1 VVQAGVCPEPGG
13 PPLPAAGYNAREMPF
28 RAEDLQDLVHL
39 LEREPQWRAALRA
52 ALWTDEDLVRW
63 LRERLPR
70 LLQEDPRLG
79 AEVVGILA
87 QTLSP
92 RSELLRVL
100 EEIRAVREDFGR
112 RFEAMDQRF
121 RALQEEMDRR
131 FEAMDQRFRA
141 LQEEMDRR
149 FEAIDQRFR
158 ALQEEMDRRFEAIDQ
173 RFRVLQEE
181 MDRRFEA
188 MDQRFRALQ
197 EDMDRRFALQ
207 AELLRQHGREL
218 RTLRVGFGSL
228 GRRLGFGFEEAVRRI
243 VEEFGGVRPLKAE
256 RLTLR
261 DENGELF
268 GVPGQVVE
276 FDALV
281 HDGERFLVE
290 VKAFAE
296 EEDVL
301 LFRRKVEFAARHLP
315 QPFRAVMVA
324 PFAHRRAIQA
334 ARRLGVTLLA
344 GEEEE
349 VPGEQEVP

>member
-1 VVQAGVCPEPGG
+1 
-13 PPLPAAGYNAREMPF
+13 MPF

-39 LEREPQWRAALRA
+39 LEREPQWREALRA

-131 FEAMDQRFRA
+131 FEAMDQRFRV
-141 LQEEMDRR
+141 
-149 FEAIDQRFR
+149 
-158 ALQEEMDRRFEAIDQ
+158 LQEEMDRRFEAIDQ

-243 VEEFGGVRPLKAE
+243 VEEFGGVGPLKAE

-344 GEEEE
+344 AEEEE

>member
-1 VVQAGVCPEPGG
+1 
-13 PPLPAAGYNAREMPF
+13 MPF

-39 LEREPQWRAALRA
+39 LEREPQWREALRA

-112 RFEAMDQRF
+112 RFEA
-121 RALQEEMDRR
+121 
-131 FEAMDQRFRA
+131 
-141 LQEEMDRR
+141 
-149 FEAIDQRFR
+149 I
-158 ALQEEMDRRFEAIDQ
+158 
-173 RFRVLQEE
+173 
-181 MDRRFEA
+181 
-188 MDQRFRALQ
+188 DQRFRALQ

-243 VEEFGGVRPLKAE
+243 VEEFGGVGPLKAE

-344 GEEEE
+344 AEEEE

>member
-1 VVQAGVCPEPGG
+1 
-13 PPLPAAGYNAREMPF
+13 MPF

-39 LEREPQWRAALRA
+39 LEREPQWREALRA

-131 FEAMDQRFRA
+131 FEA
-141 LQEEMDRR
+141 
-149 FEAIDQRFR
+149 IDQRFR
-158 ALQEEMDRRFEAIDQ
+158 A
-173 RFRVLQEE
+173 LQEE

-243 VEEFGGVRPLKAE
+243 VEEFGGVGPLKAE

-334 ARRLGVTLLA
+334 ARRMGVTLLA
-344 GEEEE
+344 AEEEE

>member
-1 VVQAGVCPEPGG
+1 MRVG
-13 PPLPAAGYNAREMPF
+13 PHWAYNAGEMPLGL
-28 RAEDLQDLVHL
+28 EDLQDLVHL
-39 LEREPQWRAALRA
+39 LEQQPQWREALRA

-70 LLQEDPRLG
+70 LLQEDPRLA

-112 RFEAMDQRF
+112 RFEAMDDRF

-141 LQEEMDRR
+141 LQED
-149 FEAIDQRFR
+149 
-158 ALQEEMDRRFEAIDQ
+158 
-173 RFRVLQEE
+173 

-218 RTLRVGFGSL
+218 RTLRVGLGSL
-228 GRRLGFGFEEAVRRI
+228 ARRLGFGFEEAVRRI
-243 VEEFGGVRPLKAE
+243 VEEFGGVGPLKAE

-281 HDGERFLVE
+281 HDGECFLVQ
-290 VKAFAE
+290 VKAFADR
-296 EEDVL
+296 EDVL
-301 LFRRKVEFAARHLP
+301 LFHRKLEFAARHLP
-315 QPFRAVMVA
+315 RPFRAVMVA
-324 PFAHRRAIQA
+324 PFAHARAADTARQLGIQ
-334 ARRLGVTLLA
+334 LLTA
-344 GEEEE
+344 EEEA
-349 VPGEQEVP
+349 PDQEPQA

>member
-1 VVQAGVCPEPGG
+1 
-13 PPLPAAGYNAREMPF
+13 MPF

-131 FEAMDQRFRA
+131 FEA
-141 LQEEMDRR
+141 
-149 FEAIDQRFR
+149 
-158 ALQEEMDRRFEAIDQ
+158 IDQ

-243 VEEFGGVRPLKAE
+243 VEEFGGVGPLKAE

>member
-1 VVQAGVCPEPGG
+1 MRVG
-13 PPLPAAGYNAREMPF
+13 PHWAYNAGEMPLGL
-28 RAEDLQDLVHL
+28 EDLQDLVHL
-39 LEREPQWRAALRA
+39 LEQQPQWREALRA

-70 LLQEDPRLG
+70 LLQEDPRLA

-112 RFEAMDQRF
+112 RFEAMDDRF
-121 RALQEEMDRR
+121 RA
-131 FEAMDQRFRA
+131 
-141 LQEEMDRR
+141 
-149 FEAIDQRFR
+149 
-158 ALQEEMDRRFEAIDQ
+158 
-173 RFRVLQEE
+173 LQEE

-218 RTLRVGFGSL
+218 RTLRVGLGSL
-228 GRRLGFGFEEAVRRI
+228 ARRLGFGFEEAVRRI
-243 VEEFGGVRPLKAE
+243 VEEFGGVGPLKAE

-281 HDGERFLVE
+281 HDGECFLVQ
-290 VKAFAE
+290 VKAFADR
-296 EEDVL
+296 EDVL
-301 LFRRKVEFAARHLP
+301 LFHRKLEFAARHLP
-315 QPFRAVMVA
+315 RPFRAVMVA
-324 PFAHRRAIQA
+324 PFAHARAADTARQLGIQ
-334 ARRLGVTLLA
+334 LLTA
-344 GEEEE
+344 EEEA
-349 VPGEQEVP
+349 PDQEPQA

>member
-1 VVQAGVCPEPGG
+1 VRVG
-13 PPLPAAGYNAREMPF
+13 PHWAYNAGEMPLGL
-28 RAEDLQDLVHL
+28 EDLQDLVHL
-39 LEREPQWRAALRA
+39 LEQQPQWREALRA

-70 LLQEDPRLG
+70 LLQEDPRLA

-112 RFEAMDQRF
+112 RFEAMDDRF
-121 RALQEEMDRR
+121 RA
-131 FEAMDQRFRA
+131 
-141 LQEEMDRR
+141 
-149 FEAIDQRFR
+149 
-158 ALQEEMDRRFEAIDQ
+158 
-173 RFRVLQEE
+173 LQEE

-218 RTLRVGFGSL
+218 RTLRVGLGSL
-228 GRRLGFGFEEAVRRI
+228 ARRLGFGFEEAVRRI
-243 VEEFGGVRPLKAE
+243 VEEFGGVGPLKAE

-281 HDGERFLVE
+281 HDGECFLVQ
-290 VKAFAE
+290 VKAFADR
-296 EEDVL
+296 EDVL
-301 LFRRKVEFAARHLP
+301 LFHRKLEFAARHLP
-315 QPFRAVMVA
+315 RPFRAVMVA
-324 PFAHRRAIQA
+324 PFAHARAADTARQLGIQ
-334 ARRLGVTLLA
+334 LLTA
-344 GEEEE
+344 EEEA
-349 VPGEQEVP
+349 PDQEPQA

>member
-1 VVQAGVCPEPGG
+1 
-13 PPLPAAGYNAREMPF
+13 MPF

-131 FEAMDQRFRA
+131 FEAIDQRFRALQEEMDRRFEAMDQRFRA

-149 FEAIDQRFR
+149 FEAMDQRFR
-158 ALQEEMDRRFEAIDQ
+158 ALQEEMDRRFEAMDQ

-243 VEEFGGVRPLKAE
+243 VEEFGGVGPLKAE

-344 GEEEE
+344 AEEEE

>member
-1 VVQAGVCPEPGG
+1 MCPEPGG
-13 PPLPAAGYNAREMPF
+13 APLPDAGYNAREMPF

-39 LEREPQWRAALRA
+39 LEREPQWREALRT

-100 EEIRAVREDFGR
+100 EEIRAVREDLGR
-112 RFEAMDQRF
+112 RFEAMDERF
-121 RALQEEMDRR
+121 RALQEEV
-131 FEAMDQRFRA
+131 
-141 LQEEMDRR
+141 
-149 FEAIDQRFR
+149 
-158 ALQEEMDRRFEAIDQ
+158 DRRFEAIDQ

-188 MDQRFRALQ
+188 MDQRFRVLQ

-218 RTLRVGFGSL
+218 RILRVGFGRL
-228 GRRLGFGFEEAVRRI
+228 GRRLGFGFEEAVRCI
-243 VEEFGGVRPLKAE
+243 VEEFGGVGPLKAE

-261 DENGELF
+261 DEKGELF

-344 GEEEE
+344 AEEEE
-349 VPGEQEVP
+349 VPGQQEGL

>member
-1 VVQAGVCPEPGG
+1 M
-13 PPLPAAGYNAREMPF
+13 PLGL
-28 RAEDLQDLVHL
+28 EDLQDLVHL
-39 LEREPQWRAALRA
+39 LEQQPQWREALRA

-70 LLQEDPRLG
+70 LLQEDPRLA

-112 RFEAMDQRF
+112 RFEAMDDRF
-121 RALQEEMDRR
+121 RA
-131 FEAMDQRFRA
+131 
-141 LQEEMDRR
+141 
-149 FEAIDQRFR
+149 
-158 ALQEEMDRRFEAIDQ
+158 
-173 RFRVLQEE
+173 LQEE

-218 RTLRVGFGSL
+218 RTLRVGLGSL
-228 GRRLGFGFEEAVRRI
+228 ARRLGFGFEEAVRRI
-243 VEEFGGVRPLKAE
+243 VEEFGGVGPLKAE

-281 HDGERFLVE
+281 HDGECFLVQ
-290 VKAFAE
+290 VKAFADR
-296 EEDVL
+296 EDVL
-301 LFRRKVEFAARHLP
+301 LFHRKLEFAARHLP
-315 QPFRAVMVA
+315 RPFRAVMVA
-324 PFAHRRAIQA
+324 PFAHARAADTARQLGIQ
-334 ARRLGVTLLA
+334 LLTA
-344 GEEEE
+344 EEEA
-349 VPGEQEVP
+349 PDQEPQA

>member
-1 VVQAGVCPEPGG
+1 V
-13 PPLPAAGYNAREMPF
+13 
-28 RAEDLQDLVHL
+28 
-39 LEREPQWRAALRA
+39 
-52 ALWTDEDLVRW
+52 
-63 LRERLPR
+63 
-70 LLQEDPRLG
+70 
-79 AEVVGILA
+79 
-87 QTLSP
+87 
-92 RSELLRVL
+92 RVL

-131 FEAMDQRFRA
+131 FEAIDERFRA
-141 LQEEMDRR
+141 LQEDMDRR

-158 ALQEEMDRRFEAIDQ
+158 A
-173 RFRVLQEE
+173 LQEE

-218 RTLRVGFGSL
+218 RMLRVGFGSL

-243 VEEFGGVRPLKAE
+243 VEEFGGVGPLKAE

-261 DENGELF
+261 DEKGELF

-301 LFRRKVEFAARHLP
+301 LFRRKVEFAAQHLP

-344 GEEEE
+344 EEEE
-349 VPGEQEVP
+349 VPGQEEAP

>member
-1 VVQAGVCPEPGG
+1 
-13 PPLPAAGYNAREMPF
+13 MPF

-39 LEREPQWRAALRA
+39 LEREPQWREALRA

-112 RFEAMDQRF
+112 RFEAM
-121 RALQEEMDRR
+121 
-131 FEAMDQRFRA
+131 
-141 LQEEMDRR
+141 
-149 FEAIDQRFR
+149 DQRFR

-243 VEEFGGVRPLKAE
+243 VEEFGGVGPLKAE

>member
-1 VVQAGVCPEPGG
+1 
-13 PPLPAAGYNAREMPF
+13 MPF

-39 LEREPQWRAALRA
+39 LEREPQWREALRA

-100 EEIRAVREDFGR
+100 EEIRAVREDFG
-112 RFEAMDQRF
+112 
-121 RALQEEMDRR
+121 
-131 FEAMDQRFRA
+131 
-141 LQEEMDRR
+141 RR

-243 VEEFGGVRPLKAE
+243 VEEFGGVGPLKAE

>member
-1 VVQAGVCPEPGG
+1 
-13 PPLPAAGYNAREMPF
+13 MPF

-39 LEREPQWRAALRA
+39 LEREPQWREALRA
-52 ALWTDEDLVRW
+52 ALWTDADLVQW
-63 LRERLPR
+63 LRQRLPR

-92 RSELLRVL
+92 RSELVRVL

-112 RFEAMDQRF
+112 RFEAIDERF
-121 RALQEEMDRR
+121 RALQEDMDRR
-131 FEAMDQRFRA
+131 FEAMDRRFRA

-149 FEAIDQRFR
+149 FEAI
-158 ALQEEMDRRFEAIDQ
+158 
-173 RFRVLQEE
+173 
-181 MDRRFEA
+181 
-188 MDQRFRALQ
+188 DQRFRALQ

-218 RTLRVGFGSL
+218 RMLRVGFGSL

-243 VEEFGGVRPLKAE
+243 VEEFGGVGPLKAE

-261 DENGELF
+261 DEKGELF

-301 LFRRKVEFAARHLP
+301 LFRRKVEFAAQHLP

-344 GEEEE
+344 EEEE
-349 VPGEQEVP
+349 VPGQEEAP

>member
-1 VVQAGVCPEPGG
+1 
-13 PPLPAAGYNAREMPF
+13 MPF

-39 LEREPQWRAALRA
+39 LEREPQWREALRA

-112 RFEAMDQRF
+112 RFEAIDQRF

-131 FEAMDQRFRA
+131 FEAM
-141 LQEEMDRR
+141 
-149 FEAIDQRFR
+149 
-158 ALQEEMDRRFEAIDQ
+158 DQ

-243 VEEFGGVRPLKAE
+243 VEEFGGVGPLKAE

>member
-1 VVQAGVCPEPGG
+1 
-13 PPLPAAGYNAREMPF
+13 
-28 RAEDLQDLVHL
+28 
-39 LEREPQWRAALRA
+39 
-52 ALWTDEDLVRW
+52 
-63 LRERLPR
+63 
-70 LLQEDPRLG
+70 
-79 AEVVGILA
+79 
-87 QTLSP
+87 
-92 RSELLRVL
+92 
-100 EEIRAVREDFGR
+100 VREDFG
-112 RFEAMDQRF
+112 
-121 RALQEEMDRR
+121 RR

-158 ALQEEMDRRFEAIDQ
+158 A
-173 RFRVLQEE
+173 LQEE

-243 VEEFGGVRPLKAE
+243 VEEFGGVGPLKAE

>member
-1 VVQAGVCPEPGG
+1 
-13 PPLPAAGYNAREMPF
+13 MPF

-39 LEREPQWRAALRA
+39 LEREPQWREALRA

-100 EEIRAVREDFGR
+100 EEIRAVREDFG
-112 RFEAMDQRF
+112 
-121 RALQEEMDRR
+121 
-131 FEAMDQRFRA
+131 
-141 LQEEMDRR
+141 RR

-243 VEEFGGVRPLKAE
+243 VEEFGGVGPLKAE

-344 GEEEE
+344 AEEEE

>member
-1 VVQAGVCPEPGG
+1 
-13 PPLPAAGYNAREMPF
+13 MPF

-39 LEREPQWRAALRA
+39 LEREPQWREALRA

-141 LQEEMDRR
+141 LQE
-149 FEAIDQRFR
+149 
-158 ALQEEMDRRFEAIDQ
+158 
-173 RFRVLQEE
+173 
-181 MDRRFEA
+181 
-188 MDQRFRALQ
+188 
-197 EDMDRRFALQ
+197 DMDRRFALQ

-243 VEEFGGVRPLKAE
+243 VEEFGGVGPLKAE